1 MFKPNHLFVKFLRDA
16 AYFAVLIETILLTL
30 ETKVS
35 SQAPFSHNVST
46 STQRSKSLFLS
57 RLSGI

>member
-30 ETKVS
+30 ETIKFHVKHPLVTTF
-35 SQAPFSHNVST
+35 Q
-46 STQRSKSLFLS
+46 L
-57 RLSGI
+57 